1 MSEISEAQLNANR
14 ANGQLSHGPVTPE
27 GKARSSGN
35 AYRHGL
41 TARKMILKPEDLER
55 YQSHVQS
62 FLDQHQPQT
71 IDECALVQIVA
82 DCHWRIDRA
91 MTIEDNLMAFLSSE
105 ILENSSLPNLSLYLT
120 RFYNMMNRSLKQL
133 QDLQAKR
140 QAEERQKLAEAVLL
154 AKYQKMLEQPFDP
167 QENGFVFSTAE
178 IDREIRT
185 RETLKQAELAE
196 KYNFDLARYRFR
208 REQEAKNKAA

>member
-14 ANGQLSHGPVTPE
+14 ANGQLSNGPVTPE

-55 YQSHVQS
+55 YQAHVQS

-71 IDECALVQIVA
+71 IDEHALVQIVA

-91 MTIEDNLMAFLSSE
+91 MTIEDNFMAFLDSNMLASP
-105 ILENSSLPNLSLYLT
+105 SLPNLSLYLT
-120 RFYNMMNRSLKQL
+120 RFYNMMSRSLKQL
-133 QDLQAKR
+133 QELQANRK
-140 QAEERQKLAEAVLL
+140 AEERQKLEEAILL
-154 AKYQKMLEQPFDP
+154 AKYQKMLDRPFDP
-167 QENGFVFSTAE
+167 QENGFVFSSPE
-178 IDREIRT
+178 IDREIRK
-185 RETLKQAELAE
+185 RETLKQSELAE

-208 REQEAKNKAA
+208 LEQEAKNRAA